1 MGDHEQTARNAE
13 RLIREAERIAHAKRI
28 SDWEESEYDIVPDPA
43 LCLLC
48 ITAPMYPVA
57 LILYTFVDSRL
68 WLIFL
73 WIAVM
78 STVFAF
84 LIRLRYG
91 ALRP

>member
-1 MGDHEQTARNAE
+1 
-13 RLIREAERIAHAKRI
+13 
-28 SDWEESEYDIVPDPA
+28 
-43 LCLLC
+43 
-48 ITAPMYPVA
+48 MYPVA

-78 STVFAF
+78 STVLAF